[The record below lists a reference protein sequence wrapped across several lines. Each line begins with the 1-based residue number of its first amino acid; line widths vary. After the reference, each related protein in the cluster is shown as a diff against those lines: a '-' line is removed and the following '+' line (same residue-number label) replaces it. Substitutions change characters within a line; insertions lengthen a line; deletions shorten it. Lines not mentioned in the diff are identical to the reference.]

1 MSRSVRCPGAW
12 RSIDAIV
19 GRAARLALALAWLF
33 GADAASAQNPAEVFE
48 LPTVSV
54 VGTTPLPGLGT
65 AARDVPANV
74 QIFGS
79 REIGQQRPLDL
90 TDFLDRNA
98 NSVGTGSGQGN
109 PYQRDLSFRGFAA
122 SPLLGT
128 PQGISVFQDGVRINE
143 AFGDVVNWDLLPPE
157 AISSVQL
164 IPGSNPLFGLNTLG
178 GALAVYTKSGA
189 QYPGG
194 SLELSTGSF
203 RRHTA
208 LVQYGGARDRL
219 DYFLAGDVSSDDGWA
234 EHNPSR
240 VKRMFGKVGYQD
252 DRSDLDVSLTLAD
265 NTLQG
270 TQTLPQSWL
279 DTPREAY
286 TFPDTNENRLAFLA
300 AKGSRFLSDVALLG
314 GTLYYRRY
322 RNANLSSNVNADFG
336 VLDPSTGIPDDTEA
350 TNDRSVTDQ
359 RSWGLGLQFTLLG
372 DLAGRRNQ
380 FIIGASG
387 DFGDTGFT
395 QQSQPAQFGTGREAI
410 ATGDFVPETDVDTR
424 NRYWGAFFA
433 DTLALD
439 ERWTLTLAGRYN
451 RARIDVNDR
460 SGEDPGLD
468 SASTF
473 SRLNPA
479 FGVNFN
485 PSPAVTAYASYSEGM
500 RAPSP
505 VELTCADAQAPCKL
519 PNVFLTDPPL
529 RKVVSRT
536 IEAGARGRHG
546 SGVDWSAAVY
556 RTDLDD
562 DIAFITTGQG
572 AVSSGFFQN
581 IGKTRREGIELGAN
595 VQLSAVSLNLRYSRT
610 NATFRST
617 FLAASPNNS
626 TANANGAI
634 VVHPGDRVPGIPADS
649 FKLRAD
655 LELAQ
660 GWSLGASLVVASSQ
674 YAHGDENNRDRN
686 GRVPGYA
693 VVDLDA
699 RWRFARDWELFA
711 ALSNVFDRRYQNFAI
726 LGANAFNGP
735 ERTFGPALGLAP
747 APEQFR
753 AVGAPRGA
761 WIGVRYAFALA
772 EKP

>member
-1 MSRSVRCPGAW
+1 M
-12 RSIDAIV
+12 
-19 GRAARLALALAWLF
+19 
-33 GADAASAQNPAEVFE
+33 
-48 LPTVSV
+48 TV

-79 REIGQQRPLDL
+79 REIGLQRPLDL
-90 TDFLDRNA
+90 TQFLDRNA
-98 NSVGTGSGQGN
+98 NSVGTGSAQGN

-157 AISSVQL
+157 AISGVQL

-178 GALAVYTKSGA
+178 GALAIYTKSGA
-189 QYPGG
+189 QYPGL

-203 RRHTA
+203 RRRTA
-208 LVQYGGARDRL
+208 LLQYGGARDRL
-219 DYFLAGDVSSDDGWA
+219 DYYLAGDLSSDDGWA

-286 TFPDTNENRLAFLA
+286 TFPDTNANRLAFLA
-300 AKGSRFLSDVALLG
+300 AKGSRFLSDTALLG
-314 GTLYYRRY
+314 GNVYLRRY
-322 RNANLSSNVNADFG
+322 HNANLSSNVNGDFG
-336 VLDPSTGIPDDTEA
+336 ALDPETGVPQPNEA
-350 TNDRSVTDQ
+350 TNDRSVTEQ
-359 RSWGLGLQFTLLG
+359 RGWGMGVQLTLLG
-372 DLAGRRNQ
+372 DVAGKRNQ
-380 FIIGASG
+380 FIVGTSG
-387 DFGDTGFT
+387 DFGDTDFT
-395 QQSQPAQFGTGREAI
+395 QASQPAQFGPGREAI
-410 ATGDFVPETDVDTR
+410 ATGDFAPETDVDTR
-424 NRYWGAFFA
+424 NRYLGLFFA

-451 RARIDVNDR
+451 RARIDVRDR
-460 SGEDPGLD
+460 SGEDPRLD
-468 SASTF
+468 STSTF
-473 SRLNPA
+473 ARFNPA
-479 FGVNFN
+479 VGLNFN
-485 PSPAVTAYASYSEGM
+485 PSAALTAYAAYSEGM

-505 VELTCADAQAPCKL
+505 VELTCADAHAPCKL
-519 PNVFLTDPPL
+519 PNVFLSDPPL
-529 RKVVSRT
+529 REVVSRT
-536 IEAGARGRHG
+536 AEAGARGRYG
-546 SGVDWSAAVY
+546 SDIDWSAAVY

-572 AVSSGFFQN
+572 AVSTGFFQN

-595 VQLSAVSLNLRYSRT
+595 VRLSALSLDLRYSRT

-626 TANANGAI
+626 TADASGAI

-655 LELAQ
+655 LDLAH
-660 GWSLGASLVVASSQ
+660 GWSVDASLVVASSQ
-674 YAHGDENNRDRN
+674 YAHGDENNQDRN
-686 GRVPGYA
+686 GRVAGYA
-693 VVDLDA
+693 VIDVDT
-699 RWRFARDWELFA
+699 RWRFARNWELFA
-711 ALSNVFDRRYQNFAI
+711 AVSNVFDRRYQNFAI

-735 ERTFGPALGLAP
+735 ERTFGPAMGLAP
-747 APEQFR
+747 TPEQFR
-753 AVGAPRGA
+753 AVGTPRGV

>member
-1 MSRSVRCPGAW
+1 MRG
-12 RSIDAIV
+12 
-19 GRAARLALALAWLF
+19 GAARLALAGVIGAHAAW
-33 GADAASAQNPAEVFE
+33 AQNPAEVFE
-48 LPTVSV
+48 LPAVSV
-54 VGTTPLPGLGT
+54 IGTTPLPGLGT

-90 TDFLDRNA
+90 TQFLDRNA
-98 NSVGTGSGQGN
+98 NSVGTGSAQGN
-109 PYQRDLSFRGFAA
+109 AYQRDLSFRGFAA

-178 GALAVYTKSGA
+178 GALAIYTKSGA

-194 SLELSTGSF
+194 SVELSTGSF
-203 RRHTA
+203 RRRTA
-208 LVQYGGARDRL
+208 LLQYGGARDRL

-300 AKGSRFLSDVALLG
+300 AKGSRFLSDSALLG
-314 GTLYYRRY
+314 GNLYLRRY
-322 RNANLSSNVNADFG
+322 RNANLSSNVNAGFG
-336 VLDPSTGIPDDTEA
+336 VPDPSTGIPDDTEA
-350 TNDRSVTDQ
+350 TNDRSVTAQ
-359 RSWGLGLQFTLLG
+359 RSWGMGVQLTLLG
-372 DLAGRRNQ
+372 DVAGRRNQ
-380 FIIGASG
+380 LILGASG
-387 DFGDTGFT
+387 DFGDTGFA
-395 QQSQPAQFGTGREAI
+395 QQSQPAQFGAAREAV
-410 ATGDFVPETDVDTR
+410 ATGAFVPETDVDTR
-424 NRYWGAFFA
+424 NRYLGLFVA
-433 DTLALD
+433 DTLWLD
-439 ERWTLTLAGRYN
+439 QRWTLTLAGRYN
-451 RARIDVNDR
+451 QARIDVHDR

-473 SRLNPA
+473 ARFNPA
-479 FGVNFN
+479 LGINFN
-485 PSPAVTAYASYSEGM
+485 PFPALTTYAAYSEGM

-505 VELTCADAQAPCKL
+505 VELTCADAQAPCRL
-519 PNVFLTDPPL
+519 PNVFLSDPPL
-529 RKVVSRT
+529 RKVVSKT
-536 IEAGARGRHG
+536 IEAGARGRYG
-546 SGVDWSAAVY
+546 PDIDGSAAVY

-562 DIAFITTGQG
+562 DIAFITAGQG
-572 AVSSGFFQN
+572 AVSTGFFQN

-595 VQLSAVSLNLRYSRT
+595 VRLSALSLNLRYSRT
-610 NATFRST
+610 KATFRST

-626 TANANGAI
+626 TADASGAI
-634 VVHPGDRVPGIPADS
+634 TVHPGDRVPGIPADS

-655 LELAQ
+655 LDLDR
-660 GWSLGASLVVASSQ
+660 GWSVGASLVVASSQ
-674 YAHGDENNRDRN
+674 YAHGDENNQDRN

-693 VVDLDA
+693 VLDVDA
-699 RWRFARDWELFA
+699 RWRFARDWEIFA
-711 ALSNVFDRRYQNFAI
+711 AVGNVFDRRYQNFAI

-735 ERTFGPALGLAP
+735 DRTFGPALGLAP
-747 APEQFR
+747 TPEQFR

-772 EKP
+772 ERS